1 MTNNNDT
8 NAFAEFAYPS
18 DRQAQAMARTLARQ
32 GWSVSLVAGV
42 ERSGRIVYVFD
53 ATR

>member
-8 NAFAEFAYPS
+8 NEFTYPS